1 MADPDLVQPEQS
13 ATLVR
18 TACAVQ
24 TCPPCGYD
32 LRGSPA
38 SGRCPEC
45 GFEYSEGTLCFL
57 PSQPLSRQLMMA
69 GAVFVLGALGV
80 FGGYLFDS
88 RAFDV
93 SELVI
98 LMTVMSVIAAGILVG
113 ILRGRR
119 KYFVIDDAGI
129 VMGRRGAASKQIE
142 WREIR
147 NVVWHVGGLRLE
159 RNNVAKHITITT
171 AMIPRDLHCELLG
184 MHVLDMWRRSNHYA
198 AFGVTQQNRRGSMI
212 R

>member
-1 MADPDLVQPEQS
+1 MAEPDGIPREQLGK
-13 ATLVR
+13 AVR
-18 TACAVQ
+18 TACAVR

-32 LRGSPA
+32 LRGSTA

-80 FGGYLFDS
+80 FGGFLFDS
-88 RAFDV
+88 RAFNV
-93 SELVI
+93 SAFVI
-98 LMTVMSVIAAGILVG
+98 SMTAMSVIAVGILVG

-119 KYFVIDDAGI
+119 RYFVIDDAGI
-129 VMGRRGAASKQIE
+129 VMGRRGAEAKQIE

-159 RNNVAKHITITT
+159 RSNMAKHITITS
-171 AMIPRDLHCELLG
+171 AMIPKDLHCELLG
-184 MHVLDMWRRSNHYA
+184 MHVLDMSRRSNHDA
-198 AFGVTQQNRRGSMI
+198 SLGVTQQKRRGSMI
-212 R
+212 K